1 METLP
6 EPLANLLTWKEERD
20 RERRLRNVQA
30 LKAPETRAPPPPP
43 PARLPERLAQ
53 NEPPS
58 SPAPARSSPGW
69 RHLTAPEDLPEALE
83 ALAGASFLA
92 IDIETS
98 GLDPLRDSI
107 RLIQLAAPGTLAYLI
122 DLPGIPEA
130 ERSGLREIL
139 AGPIPK
145 TFVYGIVGKTAG
157 GPRF

>member
-6 EPLANLLTWKEERD
+6 EPLAELLAWKEERD
-20 RERRLRNVQA
+20 RERRLRNLDA
-30 LKAPETRAPPPPP
+30 LIATGTRAPPPPAP
-43 PARLPERLAQ
+43 RVSQKEPA
-53 NEPPS
+53 
-58 SPAPARSSPGW
+58 SPTAPARSSPGW
-69 RHLTAPEDLPEALE
+69 RYIASPQDLPEALE